1 MTPSDD
7 GGPSFPDIPE
17 DLRPRWA
24 DLVRQAVDAGGD
36 NVQAT
41 MAFLT
46 QWLET
51 HPEDALTR
59 AIRAAAEAQLSDSL
73 KQDIERLKWV
83 NDVEQDLNEQAGRE
97 EPE

>member
-1 MTPSDD
+1 
-7 GGPSFPDIPE
+7 
-17 DLRPRWA
+17 
-24 DLVRQAVDAGGD
+24 VRQAVDAGGD

-59 AIRAAAEAQLSDSL
+59 AIRAAAEAL
-73 KQDIERLKWV
+73 
-83 NDVEQDLNEQAGRE
+83 
-97 EPE
+97 